1 MVETRDDSLFT
12 EHMNQWKGHP
22 LYGHSVQEDLILS
35 SSLLQLSRALGNR
48 QATCRKQIA
57 EAVLSPKRFS
67 LTNPPTQSP
76 PALYPE
82 SAGRVRRCAFESRLP
97 DAGRAARSWQVAAAR
112 LGQKSDDSYTA

>member
-82 SAGRVRRCAFESRLP
+82 SRPDVSAG
-97 DAGRAARSWQVAAAR
+97 AR
-112 LGQKSDDSYTA
+112 LNPDCRTRGAPLARGRWQQRD